1 MDLNF
6 KVDIGF
12 EMVSLG
18 TRRFSSSS
26 KMIATI
32 DMQ

>member
-6 KVDIGF
+6 KADIGF

-18 TRRFSSSS
+18 TRGFSSRS

-32 DMQ
+32 EMQ